1 MCGNKQ
7 QGNAH
12 SKGSNSSS
20 KQEAQKQPEE
30 RFVYGGEEVS
40 QEVFVELPPELQKE
54 IRMQM
59 CHASKHASKNIKT
72 GNTSQNTK
80 KRKLQ
85 QTGNIASFF
94 TTPTL

>member
-7 QGNAH
+7 QGKAH
-12 SKGSNSSS
+12 SKGS